1 MQSTLAYQHSDTGF
15 VRTKPAKGTVL
26 RQAIQDG
33 YAIEAELCRRYLSY
47 FIKTMWTEI
56 AYDDLVWNWHIDYLC
71 GHLMDVAFDVAE
83 GRPRRHDIVIN
94 IPPGTTKSTICSIM
108 FPAWCWTR
116 WHWMKFIAT
125 TYSGALSLEHAEA
138 SRDVVKSHRYSKLF
152 PDVTVKRDKDIKSN
166 FRVQKRL
173 SNGKTVLGGNRY
185 STSVGGTLTGFHGH
199 ILIVDDPLNPAGAW
213 RGNEMDTANKW
224 LSQTLST
231 RKVEKAV
238 TPTILIMQR
247 LHQNDP
253 SGHMLA
259 KKKNI
264 LHISLPGEIRN
275 YPDKVKPSKL
285 KQFYIDDL
293 LDPNRMTWEVLND
306 MEADMGQYGYAGQ
319 IGQNPVPPGGG
330 MFKPDNIQV
339 VQAPSS
345 HMMGRPVRYWDKA
358 GTHEGGAYTVGAK
371 MAKLRNGKYHVQ
383 DVQRGQWGTE
393 KREKIIRATAEMDSK
408 STIIYMEQE
417 GGSGGKD
424 SIRESVKNLDGFSVH
439 ADKPVGDKVFRA
451 DPFSVQVN
459 IGNVEMLEAPWN
471 NDFIDEMRFFPKSTY
486 KDQVDAA
493 SGAYS
498 KLRKPTAGV
507 W

>member
-1 MQSTLAYQHSDTGF
+1 MQAALAYQPENGF
-15 VRTKPAKGTVL
+15 VRTKPAKG
-26 RQAIQDG
+26 AIIREALLDR
-33 YAIEAELCRRYLSY
+33 YAIEAELCRRSLAR
-47 FIKTMWTEI
+47 FIQTMWPEI
-56 AYDDLVWNWHIDYLC
+56 ANDELVWNWHMDYLC
-71 GHLMDVAFDVAE
+71 EQLTGVALDVSE

-125 TYSGALSLEHAEA
+125 TYSGALSLEHAES
-138 SRDVVKSHRYSKLF
+138 SRDVVRSDRFRKLF
-152 PDVTVKRDKDIKSN
+152 PDITVKRDKDIKSN

-173 SNGKTVLGGNRY
+173 PNGVVVLGGNRY

-213 RGNEMDTANKW
+213 RGNEIDTANKW

-253 SGHMLA
+253 SGHLLA

-275 YPDKVKPSKL
+275 FSDKVKPSNL
-285 KQFYIDDL
+285 TQYYIDGL
-293 LDPNRMTWEVLND
+293 LDPNRMSWDVLKD
-306 MEADMGQYGYAGQ
+306 MEADLGQYGYAGQ

-330 MFKPDNIQV
+330 MFKPDNIQAV
-339 VQAPSS
+339 HAPTS
-345 HMMGRPVRYWDKA
+345 HMMGRPVRYYDKA
-358 GTHEGGAYTVGAK
+358 GTHKGGAFTVGVK
-371 MAKLRNGKYHVQ
+371 MVKLRNGKYHIM
-383 DVQRGQWGTE
+383 DVRRGQWGTDE
-393 KREKIIRATAEMDSK
+393 REQIIKATAEMDGK

-417 GGSGGKD
+417 PGSGGKD
-424 SIRESVKNLDGFSVH
+424 SIRASIKNLDGFSVY
-439 ADKPVGDKVFRA
+439 ADVPRGDKVFRA

-459 IGNVEMLEAPWN
+459 IGNVEMMEAPWN